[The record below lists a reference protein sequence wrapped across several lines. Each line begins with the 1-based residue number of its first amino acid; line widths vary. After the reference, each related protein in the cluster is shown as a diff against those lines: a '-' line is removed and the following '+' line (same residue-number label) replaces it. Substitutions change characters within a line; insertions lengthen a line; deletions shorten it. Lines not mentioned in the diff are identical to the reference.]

1 MFDATKLLGAMLE
14 HRSAPSAGD
23 RLGNALGGGGFSGSG
38 GSPLG
43 RVLSQ
48 LGGGGSSPGAGGG
61 GLGALL
67 GGLAGPSRGGG
78 AGAGGG
84 LGGLLGAL
92 TGGAGGGRGGG
103 AGAGPAGAA
112 GMMGGFADMLHRAAN
127 APGQEL
133 GRNNPVAVGGLGALA
148 GTLLGGGRGA
158 VGGGL
163 LAVLGSLAYSAL
175 QAGGQGGAA
184 AAAAHE
190 TPEEV
195 QHSATLALKAM
206 IQAAKADGQL
216 DAREIERITGKLHEA
231 GEDHEARDFVLR
243 EMGGPVDVEG
253 LAAAARN
260 PKEAAEIYAASL
272 MAIEV
277 DTQAERDY
285 LARLAAALGLARPTV
300 DHIHQSLGVAA

>member
-1 MFDATKLLGAMLE
+1 MFDATKLLGTLLE
-14 HRSAPSAGD
+14 HRSAPSAGN
-23 RLGNALGGGGFSGSG
+23 RLGNAMGQGGLGGGGGMLGQLLSRVG
-38 GSPLG
+38 G
-43 RVLSQ
+43 
-48 LGGGGSSPGAGGG
+48 
-61 GLGALL
+61 
-67 GGLAGPSRGGG
+67 GGG
-78 AGAGGG
+78 AGAMGAGG
-84 LGGLLGAL
+84 LGGLLGTL
-92 TGGAGGGRGGG
+92 TGGGAGGGGPSGRLPACWAAWPTWRGRRRPSRG
-103 AGAGPAGAA
+103 
-112 GMMGGFADMLHRAAN
+112 RK
-127 APGQEL
+127 L

-184 AAAAHE
+184 AATHE

-206 IQAAKADGQL
+206 IQAAKADGNL

-231 GEDHEARDFVLR
+231 GEDHESRDFVLR

-300 DHIHQSLGVAA
+300 DHIHRSLGVAA

>member
-1 MFDATKLLGAMLE
+1 MFDATKLLGTMLE
-14 HRSAPSAGD
+14 HRSAPSAGN
-23 RLGNALGGGGFSGSG
+23 RLGNALDQGGSGTG

-43 RVLSQ
+43 NILSQ
-48 LGGGGSSPGAGGG
+48 LGGRSAG
-61 GLGALL
+61 
-67 GGLAGPSRGGG
+67 
-78 AGAGGG
+78 GGG
-84 LGGLLGAL
+84 LGGLLGGLA
-92 TGGAGGGRGGG
+92 GGAGGGGLGRLLGGLTGGGGG
-103 AGAGPAGAA
+103 AGRTGAA
-112 GMMGGFADMLHRAAN
+112 PGASDMMGGFADMLHRAAN

-148 GTLLGGGRGA
+148 GTLFGGGRGA

-184 AAAAHE
+184 AAATHE

-195 QHSATLALKAM
+195 QHSATLALRAM
-206 IQAAKADGQL
+206 IQAAKADGNL
-216 DAREIERITGKLHEA
+216 DALEIERITGKLNEA
-231 GEDHEARDFVLR
+231 GEDKEVRDFVLR

-253 LAAAARN
+253 LARAARN

-285 LARLAAALGLARPTV
+285 LARLAGALGLPRPTV
-300 DHIHQSLGVAA
+300 DHIHQSLGVPA

>member
-1 MFDATKLLGAMLE
+1 MFDAAKLLGTMLE
-14 HRSAPSAGD
+14 HRSAPSASN
-23 RLGNALGGGGFSGSG
+23 RLGNALGQGGAG

-43 RVLSQ
+43 QLLSQ
-48 LGGGGSSPGAGGG
+48 LGGGSSGGG

-67 GGLAGPSRGGG
+67 GGLTRGSSGS
-78 AGAGGG
+78 AGGG

-92 TGGAGGGRGGG
+92 TGAGGGG
-103 AGAGPAGAA
+103 AGRPGAA

-148 GTLLGGGRGA
+148 GTLFGGGRGA

-175 QAGGQGGAA
+175 QAGGQDSGAA
-184 AAAAHE
+184 AAPD

-195 QHSATLALKAM
+195 QHSATLALRAM
-206 IQAAKADGQL
+206 IQAAKADGRL
-216 DAREIERITGKLHEA
+216 DTQEIERITGKLHEA

-243 EMGGPVDVEG
+243 EMRGPVDVDG

-260 PKEAAEIYAASL
+260 PKEAAEIYTASL

-277 DTQAERDY
+277 DTEAERDY

-300 DHIHQSLGVAA
+300 DHIHRSLGVAV

>member
-1 MFDATKLLGAMLE
+1 MFDATKLLGTMLE
-14 HRSAPSAGD
+14 HRSAPSAGN
-23 RLGNALGGGGFSGSG
+23 RLNNALGQQGSFGGSG

-43 RVLSQ
+43 QILSQ
-48 LGGGGSSPGAGGG
+48 FGGGGGSSGAGGG
-61 GLGALL
+61 LGGLL
-67 GGLAGPSRGGG
+67 GGLMGSSSGGG
-78 AGAGGG
+78 SAGGG

-92 TGGAGGGRGGG
+92 TGGGGTG
-103 AGAGPAGAA
+103 AGRPGAA

-175 QAGGQGGAA
+175 QAGGQGGASA
-184 AAAAHE
+184 AATHE

-195 QHSATLALKAM
+195 QHSATLALRAM
-206 IQAAKADGQL
+206 IQAAKADGNL
-216 DAREIERITGKLHEA
+216 DAQEIERITGKLHEA
-231 GEDHEARDFVLR
+231 GEDREAHDFVLR
-243 EMGGPVDVEG
+243 EMRGPVDVEG
-253 LAAAARN
+253 LAVAARN
-260 PKEAAEIYAASL
+260 PKEAAEVYAASL

-285 LARLAAALGLARPTV
+285 LARLANALGLARPTV